1 MFFYYNR
8 IIILFFLVFF
18 YFLSHSLGLSKFIKQ
33 VCAKFMNLIDE
44 MVRNSFTKQRSEWGG
59 NGAKLLLFNTPA
71 YKKILEEIPD
81 FPEIVLDCH
90 TVFNNRNIKYIINK
104 NGKMKIML
112 LMAIYILSLLI
123 L

>member
-8 IIILFFLVFF
+8 IIIQLFLVCFFFFL
-18 YFLSHSLGLSKFIKQ
+18 YYSIGLSKFIKQ

-71 YKKILEEIPD
+71 YKKIIEEIPD
-81 FPEIVLDCH
+81 FPEIVFD
-90 TVFNNRNIKYIINK
+90 
-104 NGKMKIML
+104 
-112 LMAIYILSLLI
+112 
-123 L
+123 